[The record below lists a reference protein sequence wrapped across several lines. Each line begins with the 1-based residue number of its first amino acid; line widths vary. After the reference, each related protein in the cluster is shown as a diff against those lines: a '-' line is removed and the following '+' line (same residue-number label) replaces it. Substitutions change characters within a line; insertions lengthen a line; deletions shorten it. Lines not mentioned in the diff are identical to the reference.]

1 MQPIALPP
9 LAADEEAPASG
20 LGGRS
25 LSAVIWGGGG
35 AIVRILLQMGTQIVL
50 ARILG
55 PEQYGLFAIGA
66 IVIGFSGFFSDIG
79 IAYGLIQKEQVSA
92 HDLRFVFTWQLI
104 IGTLVSAAVFLLSG
118 PIAAFFGE
126 AKAQEVVAVLAVVCL
141 LNALMAPAQNML
153 KRELDIRRIQ
163 LANIGAYVGGYVV
176 VGVPLALSGAA
187 VWALVAAWI
196 VQVTITLLILYAG
209 VRHPL
214 QPLFWF
220 AGGAQLMRYGGTVL
234 VTNITNWVIGNIE
247 RVVIGRYFASRDI
260 GLYATS
266 YNLINAPLSSVL
278 GVVQPV
284 FFSAASRIAD
294 QRERL
299 VQVYF
304 GMVALAALL
313 VLPLFA
319 SLSAVADTLILAL
332 YGENWADAAE
342 LLSPLALAIPFLLFW
357 GLTTPL
363 LWIGGAPER
372 EFKVQLPMALLWI
385 AISWAAAQH
394 SLLAVAWS
402 VLMLFILRFGLIFLA
417 ARRLLPVSFAGL
429 WLAGR
434 GGVLLAL
441 VCAGVVSLSD
451 GWLSAEGLPALA
463 RLLIDAALAAAVYLL
478 LLTKLPGLIP
488 GQCGEMLGHL
498 AGRCPAPLG
507 RWLLH
512 LPVRG

>member
-1 MQPIALPP
+1 
-9 LAADEEAPASG
+9 
-20 LGGRS
+20 
-25 LSAVIWGGGG
+25 
-35 AIVRILLQMGTQIVL
+35 MGTQIVL

-55 PEQYGLFAIGA
+55 PEQYGLFAIA
-66 IVIGFSGFFSDIG
+66 AVVIGFSGFFSDVG
-79 IAYGLIQKEQVSA
+79 IAYGLIQKQDVSA

-104 IGTLVSAAVFLLSG
+104 IGTLVSAAIVLLSG

-126 AKAQEVVAVLAVVCL
+126 AKAQEIVSVLAVVCL

-153 KRELDIRRIQ
+153 KRELNIRRIQ
-163 LANIGAYVGGYVV
+163 LANIAGYVGGYVA

-187 VWALVAAWI
+187 VWALVASWI
-196 VQVTITLLILYAG
+196 VQVSITLLILYAG

-220 AGGAQLMRYGGTVL
+220 VGGGQLMRYGGTVL
-234 VTNITNWVIGNIE
+234 ITNITNWVIGNIE
-247 RVVIGRYFASRDI
+247 RVVIGRYFASREI

-266 YNLINAPLSSVL
+266 YNLINGPVSSLL

-299 VQVYF
+299 VEVYL
-304 GMVALAALL
+304 GIVALTALV

-319 SLSAVADTLILAL
+319 SVSAVADTLVLAL
-332 YGENWADAAE
+332 YGAKWVEAGV
-342 LLSPLALAIPFLLFW
+342 LLSPLSLAIPLLLFW

-372 EFKVQLPMALLWI
+372 EFRVQLPMALLWV

-394 SLLAVAWS
+394 SLEAVAWS
-402 VLMLFILRFGLIFLA
+402 VVLLFALRFALIFFA
-417 ARRLLPVSFAGL
+417 ARQLLPISFAGL
-429 WLAGR
+429 WRACR
-434 GGVLLAL
+434 GGLLLAMI
-441 VCAGVVSLSD
+441 CASIAAASD
-451 GWLSAEGLPALA
+451 GWLRAEGLPAFV

-478 LLTKLPGLIP
+478 LLMKLPGIIP
-488 GQCGEMLGHL
+488 GHCGELLTRL
-498 AGRCPAPLG
+498 AARCPAPLG
-507 RWLLH
+507 CWLGR
-512 LPVRG
+512 LPVMG